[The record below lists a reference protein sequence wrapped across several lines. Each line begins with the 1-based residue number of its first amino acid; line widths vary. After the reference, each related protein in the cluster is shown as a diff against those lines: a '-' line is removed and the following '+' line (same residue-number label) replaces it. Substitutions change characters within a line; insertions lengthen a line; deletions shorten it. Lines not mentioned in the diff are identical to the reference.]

1 MKKILLLIFACF
13 FVFSSNAT
21 HLMGGQITATHLSS
35 DSSGH
40 HYIVELT
47 AYRDTV
53 GVPMASTADFTVTHY
68 YLGGLSTTTYT
79 VDYDSTS
86 GNLLPT
92 VTVYGVEVYSF
103 IDTITLSSAGY
114 YSISWED
121 CCRNGAIVNM
131 SNPLSENLFLITF
144 PLHLRQ

>member
-1 MKKILLLIFACF
+1 
-13 FVFSSNAT
+13 
-21 HLMGGQITATHLSS
+21 
-35 DSSGH
+35 
-40 HYIVELT
+40 
-47 AYRDTV
+47 
-53 GVPMASTADFTVTHY
+53 MASTADFTVTHY

-121 CCRNGAIVNM
+121 CCRNGAIGNIPNPAAMDMNLHTTFLNDAVNYD
-131 SNPLSENLFLITF
+131 SSPYFLVKPVVYLPVNTPWQYNPLPIDPDGDSLSWYIGTPNN
-144 PLHLRQ
+144 

>member
-1 MKKILLLIFACF
+1 MKKFLLIIISCF
-13 FVFSSNAT
+13 LVFSSNAS

-47 AYRDTV
+47 TYRDTV
-53 GVPMASTADFTVTHY
+53 GVPMALTADFTVTYY
-68 YLGGLSTTTYT
+68 YLGGLNSTTYT
-79 VDYDSTS
+79 VDYDTTS

-103 IDTITLSSAGY
+103 IDTITLGSAGY

-131 SNPLSENLFLITF
+131 SNPLSENLFLKKEKL
-144 PLHLRQ
+144 PPEG